1 MEMLAKE
8 IFMLLQVISW
18 MTLSAVGKPLQRCS
32 LTSEIELYDPTDTQA
47 EIECMKCSECPEGQ
61 GLSPQCGTR
70 HPKGIKIEC
79 KLCQANDTYSNKHGI
94 ESCQPCKDCGLRNV
108 IESCTPYQNRECGD
122 ICPQGYFLD
131 HNHFCQECYFC
142 CDSVREDRRRQEC
155 KDIGMPRNWQ
165 CEKTDENQRCKEKTT
180 TLPHISLPRS
190 TSATDNQ
197 KTTESTTENDDPTNV
212 LDSTNKDKGKEQN
225 EAVDLRV
232 VLGVAS
238 IILIILSLAVITSKR
253 TNQFWPFSRTRQA
266 NVAGENN
273 TDNEIE
279 KHNI

>member
-1 MEMLAKE
+1 
-8 IFMLLQVISW
+8 MLLQVLSW
-18 MTLSAVGKPLQRCS
+18 MTLPAVGKSLKHCS
-32 LTSEIELYDPTDTQA
+32 LISEIELYNPADTEA
-47 EIECMKCSECPEGQ
+47 EIECIKCSDHECPKGQ

-70 HPKGIKIEC
+70 HPNDTKIEC
-79 KLCQANDTYSNKHGI
+79 KLCQANEKYSNNHGI
-94 ESCQPCKDCGLRNV
+94 ESCQPCQDCGLRNV
-108 IESCTPYQNRECGD
+108 IQNCTPYQNRECGD
-122 ICPQGYFLD
+122 ICPQGFFLD
-131 HNHFCQECYFC
+131 DNLFCQECYFC

-155 KDIGMPRNWQ
+155 IDIGMPRNWQ

-180 TLPHISLPRS
+180 TLPLISLPGS

-197 KTTESTTENDDPTNV
+197 RTTESTTENDDPANAPH
-212 LDSTNKDKGKEQN
+212 DSTKKDKEKEQN

-232 VLGVAS
+232 IIGVPS

-253 TNQFWPFSRTRQA
+253 INQLWPFSRTRQA

-279 KHNI
+279 KHNNI